1 MNIGIVCYPTVGG
14 SGVVATELGLALA
27 SRGHKIHFITYNR
40 PIRLATFSEN
50 IFFHEV
56 RTKDYPL
63 FDFVPYESALASM
76 MVDVARY
83 HKLDLFHVH
92 YAVPHASVAF
102 LAKQILKDEGIHIPV
117 ITTLHGTDITLV
129 GKNPAYDPVV
139 RFSIK
144 HSDGVTAVSHFLKDA
159 TIDHFN
165 VGQDMRVIYNFVDD
179 KRFNRQDKEHF
190 RRMVA
195 QGGEK
200 LLVHASNFR
209 KVKRIKDIIKIF
221 GKVREE
227 VKSKLLMVGDGPERA
242 GAEELCRELGLC
254 DDIIFLGRQTAVEEI
269 FSIGDLFIIPS
280 ENESFGLSALE
291 AMACGMPVIASNA
304 GGLPE
309 LVLNGEVGYTSDV
322 GDIEDMAKN
331 AVKLLSNDDLWSQFS
346 SKARERASG
355 FSPEKIVDKYES
367 YYQEVVG
374 EYSSVVS

>member
-27 SRGHKIHFITYNR
+27 SRGHKIHFITYHR

-83 HKLDLFHVH
+83 HKIDLFHVH

-102 LAKQILKDEGIHIPV
+102 LAKQILKDEGLHVPV

-129 GKNPAYDPVV
+129 GKNPAYEPVV

-144 HSDGVTAVSHFLKDA
+144 HSDGVTAVSHFLKEA

-165 VGQDMRVIYNFVDD
+165 VGQEMKVIYNFVDD
-179 KRFNRQDKEHF
+179 ARFNRQDKEHF

-195 QGGEK
+195 SGGEK
-200 LLVHASNFR
+200 LLIHASNFR

-269 FSIGDLFIIPS
+269 FSIGDLFLIPS

-309 LVLNGEVGYTSDV
+309 LVLDGEVGYTSDV
-322 GDIEDMAKN
+322 GDIDSMAKN
-331 AVKLLSNDDLWSQFS
+331 AVKLLSDNDLWSEFS
-346 SKARERASG
+346 SKARKRAAE
-355 FSPEKIVDKYES
+355 FSPQKIVDQYES

-374 EYSSVVS
+374 AYSSVV

>member
-40 PIRLATFSEN
+40 PIRLSTFSEN

-63 FDFVPYESALASM
+63 FNFVPYESALASM

-83 HKLDLFHVH
+83 HQLDLFHVH

-102 LAKQILKDEGIHIPV
+102 LAKQILKDEGLHVPV

-144 HSDGVTAVSHFLKDA
+144 HSDGVTAVSNFLKEA
-159 TIDHFN
+159 TVDHFA
-165 VGQDMRVIYNFVDD
+165 VGKDMRVIYNFVDIE
-179 KRFNRQDKEHF
+179 RFNRQDKEHF

-209 KVKRIKDIIKIF
+209 KVKRIKDIIRIF
-221 GKVREE
+221 GKVRQE

-269 FSIGDLFIIPS
+269 FSIGDLFVIPS

-309 LVLNGEVGYTSDV
+309 LVLDGMVGYTSDV
-322 GDIEDMAKN
+322 GDIEGMARN
-331 AVKLLSNDDLWSQFS
+331 AIKLLSNDDLWSEFS
-346 SKARERASG
+346 SQARDHASG
-355 FSPEKIVDKYES
+355 FSPQKIVDQYES
-367 YYQEVVG
+367 FYQEVVG
-374 EYSSVVS
+374 EYSSVV

>member
-102 LAKQILKDEGIHIPV
+102 LAKQILKDEGLHVPV

-209 KVKRIKDIIKIF
+209 KVKRITDIIKIF

-269 FSIGDLFIIPS
+269 FSIGDLFLIPS

-309 LVLNGEVGYTSDV
+309 LVLDGEVGYTSDV
-322 GDIEDMAKN
+322 GNVEDMAKN

-346 SKARERASG
+346 SKARERAAG
-355 FSPEKIVDKYES
+355 FSPEKIVDQYES

-374 EYSSVVS
+374 EYSSVV

>member
-83 HKLDLFHVH
+83 HQLDLFHVH

-102 LAKQILKDEGIHIPV
+102 LAKQILKDEGLHVPV

-165 VGQDMRVIYNFVDD
+165 VGQDMKVIYNFVDD
-179 KRFNRQDKEHF
+179 ERFNRQDKEHF

-269 FSIGDLFIIPS
+269 FSIGDLFLIPS

-309 LVLNGEVGYTSDV
+309 LVLDGEVGYTSDV
-322 GDIEDMAKN
+322 GDVDSMAKN
-331 AVKLLSNDDLWSQFS
+331 AVKLLSDDDLWTQFS
-346 SKARERASG
+346 SKARERAAE
-355 FSPEKIVDKYES
+355 FSPQKIVDQYES

-374 EYSSVVS
+374 EYSPVV

>member
-102 LAKQILKDEGIHIPV
+102 LAKQILEDEGLHVPV

-129 GKNPAYDPVV
+129 GKNPAYEPVV

-144 HSDGVTAVSHFLKDA
+144 HSDGVTAVSHFLKEA

-195 QGGEK
+195 SGGEK

-209 KVKRIKDIIKIF
+209 KVKRIQDIIRIF

-227 VKSKLLMVGDGPERA
+227 IKSKLLMVGDGPERA

-254 DDIIFLGRQTAVEEI
+254 DDIVFLGRQTAVEEI
-269 FSIGDLFIIPS
+269 FSIGDLFLIPS

-291 AMACGMPVIASNA
+291 AMACGMPVISSNA

-309 LVLNGEVGYTSDV
+309 LVIDGEVGYTSDV
-322 GDIEDMAKN
+322 GDIDDMAKN
-331 AVKLLSNDDLWSQFS
+331 AVKLLSDNDLWTKFS
-346 SKARERASG
+346 SQARERAAG
-355 FSPEKIVDKYES
+355 FSPQKIVDQYES

-374 EYSSVVS
+374 AYSPVV

>member
-102 LAKQILKDEGIHIPV
+102 LAKQILKDEGLHVPV

-129 GKNPAYDPVV
+129 GKNPAYEPVV

-165 VGQDMRVIYNFVDD
+165 VGQDMKVIYNFVDD

-195 QGGEK
+195 SGGEK

-254 DDIIFLGRQTAVEEI
+254 DDIVFLGRQTAVEEI
-269 FSIGDLFIIPS
+269 FSIGDLFLIPS

-291 AMACGMPVIASNA
+291 AMACGMPVISSNA

-309 LVLNGEVGYTSDV
+309 LVIDGEVGYTSDV
-322 GDIEDMAKN
+322 GDIDDMAKN
-331 AVKLLSNDDLWSQFS
+331 AVKLLSDDDLWTQFS
-346 SKARERASG
+346 SKARERAAG
-355 FSPEKIVDKYES
+355 FSPQKIVDQYES

-374 EYSSVVS
+374 AYSPVV